1 MEVDVDVDVL
11 QDAGRA
17 GPGQGGAVSA
27 FALFHHQIA
36 GLSNPPPC
44 ISLLADQIGCKKYY
58 ECSKCQLH
66 PHTEVGPEW
75 RVAAVTLVW
84 CMSSDIT
91 PVHSMEALR
100 RWS

>member
-1 MEVDVDVDVL
+1 VEVEVDVDVL

-58 ECSKCQLH
+58 ECSKCQMNIAPPAYRSRPGMACRCSH
-66 PHTEVGPEW
+66 PSV
-75 RVAAVTLVW
+75 
-84 CMSSDIT
+84 
-91 PVHSMEALR
+91 VHVF
-100 RWS
+100 